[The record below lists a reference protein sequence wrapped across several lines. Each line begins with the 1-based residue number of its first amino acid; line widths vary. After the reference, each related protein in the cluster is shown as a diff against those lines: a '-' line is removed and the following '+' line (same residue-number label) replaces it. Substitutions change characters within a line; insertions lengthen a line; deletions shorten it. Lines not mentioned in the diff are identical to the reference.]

1 MSGQATHESL
11 PELVRLLADDAK
23 ELVRAEVGL
32 AKDELGKTLRSLLI
46 VIAGCTA
53 ATVVAVLSLCAFVS
67 AGVLAAGGSGPL
79 AITAGAGWG
88 ALVVL
93 ATVLV
98 GVRML
103 SRSEPVTD
111 SPSPSAA
118 SATTTTQSE
127 VLR

>member
-1 MSGQATHESL
+1 MSGQATDASL
-11 PELVRLLADDAK
+11 PDLVRLLADDAK

-53 ATVVAVLSLCAFVS
+53 ATVVAVLALCAYVS
-67 AGVLAAGGSGPL
+67 AAVLAAGGSAAL
-79 AITAGAGWG
+79 AVAAGASWG

-93 ATVLV
+93 AAVAV
-98 GVRML
+98 GARML
-103 SRSEPVTD
+103 GRSEPVSSPAATATD
-111 SPSPSAA
+111 N
-118 SATTTTQSE
+118 TTTTHE